1 MDVWMDRRICGWQSG
16 QMDVWMAEWIDECE
30 DGYVWMD
37 RRMCGWQS
45 GQMDVWINRWMCG
58 QMDRCVDGYVNVWMA
73 EWIDGVDRYVDR
85 CVYGWVDSQRHS
97 KMCPYH
103 PLVLIK

>member
-1 MDVWMDRRICGWQSG
+1 MA
-16 QMDVWMAEWIDECE
+16 VWMAEWIDECE

-37 RRMCGWQS
+37 RRLCGWQS

-58 QMDRCVDGYVNVWMA
+58 QMDRSVDGYANVWMA
-73 EWIDGVDRYVDR
+73 DWIDGVDRYVDR
-85 CVYGWVDSQRHS
+85 CVHGWVDSQRHS

>member
-1 MDVWMDRRICGWQSG
+1 M
-16 QMDVWMAEWIDECE
+16 
-30 DGYVWMD
+30 
-37 RRMCGWQS
+37 
-45 GQMDVWINRWMCG
+45 
-58 QMDRCVDGYVNVWMA
+58 DGYVNVWMA
-73 EWIDGVDRYVDR
+73 EWIDGVDRCVDRYVDR